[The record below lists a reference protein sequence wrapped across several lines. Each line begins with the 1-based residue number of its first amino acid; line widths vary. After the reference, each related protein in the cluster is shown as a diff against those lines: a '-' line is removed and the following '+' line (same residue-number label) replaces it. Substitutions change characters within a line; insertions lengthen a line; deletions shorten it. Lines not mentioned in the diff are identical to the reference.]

1 MGRLGNVRLGS
12 IAGIGIDVDWSLLI
26 IFFLITF
33 SLAAGVFPAW
43 HPDWSPILSWTTAL
57 AAAVLFFASVLAHE
71 LSHAI
76 VGRAQGVQIGRITLF
91 IFGGMAHMEREPP
104 SWRAE
109 FWMAIV
115 GPLTSLALGFGF
127 LWLAAL
133 VSGPLEINADDPG
146 AALAALGPTATLLAW
161 LGPINILLGLFNLV
175 PGFPLDGGR
184 VLRAMIWGATGNLRL
199 ATRWA
204 SRAGQGF
211 ALLLMATGLV
221 MMLGMQVPFFGG
233 GFVNGLWLAFIGW
246 FLNAMAG
253 MSYRQL
259 LIDES
264 LGHVPVRQL
273 MQTRFTRIDPLLRI
287 RTLIDEHLMPSGQR
301 AFPVVDDGQFLGM
314 VSLTDLRKCDSSQWP
329 STIVSEIMTPV
340 SALVT
345 VTPEKDA
352 SEALALLGQRDLNQL
367 PVIENNALVGL
378 LRREDIVKW
387 LSLHAGAELTGDEDL
402 RHRARVPG

>member
-1 MGRLGNVRLGS
+1 MGQVGSVRLGS
-12 IAGIGIDVDWSLLI
+12 IAGIEVDVDWSLLI
-26 IFFLITF
+26 IFFLIAF

-43 HPDWSPILSWTTAL
+43 HPDWSPLLAWVTAL
-57 AAAVLFFASVLAHE
+57 AAAVLFFASVLTHE

-76 VGRAQGVQIGRITLF
+76 VGRAHGVSIARITLF

-109 FWMAIV
+109 FWMALV
-115 GPLTSLALGFGF
+115 GPLTSLLLGFTF

-133 VSGPLEINADDPG
+133 VGGPLEVNPDKPRE
-146 AALAALGPTATLLAW
+146 ALAALGPVATLLAW

-184 VLRAMIWGATGNLRL
+184 VLRALIWGATGNLRL

-211 ALLLMATGLV
+211 AMLLMGTGLV
-221 MMLGMQVPFFGG
+221 MMLGLQVPVFGG

-246 FLNAMAG
+246 FLNSMAG

-259 LIDES
+259 LIDQS

-301 AFPVVDDGQFLGM
+301 AFPVVEDGQLLGM
-314 VSLTDLRKCDSSQWP
+314 VSLSDLRKCASTAWP

-340 SALVT
+340 AALVT
-345 VTPEKDA
+345 VTPEQEA

-387 LSLHAGAELTGDEDL
+387 LALHAGADDANTEDRL
-402 RHRARVPG
+402 RSQVPG

>member
-1 MGRLGNVRLGS
+1 MGRVGSLRLGS
-12 IAGIGIDVDWSLLI
+12 VAGIEVDVDWSLLI

-33 SLAAGVFPAW
+33 SLAAGVFPTW
-43 HPDWSPILSWTTAL
+43 HPDWSPMLAWTTAL

-76 VGRAQGVQIGRITLF
+76 VGRANGVQIGRITLF

-115 GPLTSLALGFGF
+115 GPLTSLVLGFGF
-127 LWLAAL
+127 FWLAVL
-133 VSGPLEINADDPG
+133 VGGPFEMYPDNPHQ
-146 AALAALGPTATLLAW
+146 ALAALGPTATLLAW

-184 VLRAMIWGATGNLRL
+184 VLRALIWGATGNLRL

-221 MMLGMQVPFFGG
+221 MMLGMQVPFFGE
-233 GFVNGLWLAFIGW
+233 GFINGLWLAFIGW
-246 FLNAMAG
+246 FLNTMAG

-273 MQTRFTRIDPLLRI
+273 MQTRFTRIDPLLRV
-287 RTLIDEHLMPSGQR
+287 RTLVDEHLMPSGQR
-301 AFPVVDDGQFLGM
+301 AFPVEDDGQFLGM
-314 VSLTDLRKCDSSQWP
+314 VSLSDLRKCESSAWP

-340 SALVT
+340 ASLVT
-345 VTPEKDA
+345 GKSV
-352 SEALALLGQRDLNQL
+352 
-367 PVIENNALVGL
+367 V
-378 LRREDIVKW
+378 
-387 LSLHAGAELTGDEDL
+387 
-402 RHRARVPG
+402 

>member
-1 MGRLGNVRLGS
+1 MGQVGSVRLGS
-12 IAGIGIDVDWSLLI
+12 IAGIEVYVDWSLLI
-26 IFFLITF
+26 IFFLIAF

-43 HPDWSPILSWTTAL
+43 HPDWTPLLAWTTAL

-76 VGRAQGVQIGRITLF
+76 VGRAHGVRIGRITLF

-109 FWMAIV
+109 FWMALV
-115 GPLTSLALGFGF
+115 GPMTSLVLGFGF

-133 VSGPLEINADDPG
+133 VGGPLDVNPDKPRE
-146 AALAALGPTATLLAW
+146 ALAALGPTATLLAW

-184 VLRAMIWGATGNLRL
+184 VLRALLWGATGNLRL

-204 SRAGQGF
+204 SRAGHGF
-211 ALLLMATGLV
+211 ALLLMGTGLA
-221 MMLGMQVPFFGG
+221 MMLGLQVPFFGG

-246 FLNAMAG
+246 FLNSMAA

-259 LIDES
+259 LIDQS

-273 MQTRFTRIDPLLRI
+273 MQTRFTRIEPLLRI

-301 AFPVVDDGQFLGM
+301 AFPVVEDGQFLGM
-314 VSLTDLRKCDSSQWP
+314 VSLSDLRKCASTAWP

-340 SALVT
+340 AALVT
-345 VTPEKDA
+345 VTPEQEA

-387 LSLHAGAELTGDEDL
+387 LALHAGADVASTEDRL
-402 RHRARVPG
+402 RTQVPG